1 MLRALEGQEFME
13 RRWQQQLGRAALLVG
28 VCTCFVL
35 AAMMGRTKISSI
47 EDMSKST
54 VRRTVLSGPL
64 WRMPMSRRTPI
75 SKKAI
80 STRRPL
86 ALRQEAIVGRLQ
98 RMLAEHPTFVKE
110 WQALSKLS
118 GSNRELVKA
127 LSSASHHAVQRD
139 PAGAHLERTKMQQ
152 LLFAKRQAL
161 SHMNFFGIHIGVDN
175 KGFVP
180 PSKTAPRPQP
190 FKDDAEGLGWVLTN
204 RTWPNITNN
213 SFGFWRTPE
222 NSNQYSGMTEPVRST
237 NRFRDE

>member
-1 MLRALEGQEFME
+1 MLRALEGQEVME
-13 RRWQQQLGRAALLVG
+13 RRWPQQLRHAALLAG

-35 AAMMGRTKISSI
+35 AAMMGRTNSSSI

-64 WRMPMSRRTPI
+64 WRMPMSRRRPTGL
-75 SKKAI
+75 A
-80 STRRPL
+80 TRRPI
-86 ALRQEAIVGRLQ
+86 APRQGAIVGRLQ

-127 LSSASHHAVQRD
+127 LSSASHQPYRMQRQ
-139 PAGAHLERTKMQQ
+139 RTKMQQ
-152 LLFAKRQAL
+152 LVFAKRQAL
-161 SHMNFFGIHIGVDN
+161 SNMNFFGIHIGVDN

-180 PSKTAPRPQP
+180 PPKTAPRPQP

-237 NRFRDE
+237 NRVRDE

>member
-1 MLRALEGQEFME
+1 MLRALEGQEVME
-13 RRWQQQLGRAALLVG
+13 RRWPQQLGRAALLAG

-35 AAMMGRTKISSI
+35 AAMMGRTSNSSI

-64 WRMPMSRRTPI
+64 WRMPMSRRQTGP
-75 SKKAI
+75 A
-80 STRRPL
+80 TRRPL
-86 ALRQEAIVGRLQ
+86 APRQGAIVGRLQ

-118 GSNRELVKA
+118 GNRELVKA

-152 LLFAKRQAL
+152 LVFAKRQAL

-180 PSKTAPRPQP
+180 PSKAAPRPQP